1 MVREFEIKDFFKS
14 IAVVLITIG
23 LIGGYFIILNENLRL
38 LIQIDEVQGDYN
50 EISTDWDNLNNAYDE
65 LKQIDQEK
73 DLYIEWL
80 QDQIRLRDR
89 FEEVSK

>member
-38 LIQIDEVQGDYN
+38 LMQIDEVQGDYN

-89 FEEVSK
+89 FEEVE

>member
-80 QDQIRLRDR
+80 QDQIRIRDR
-89 FEEVSK
+89 FEEVE

>member
-89 FEEVSK
+89 FEEVE

>member
-65 LKQIDQEK
+65 LKKIDQEK

-89 FEEVSK
+89 FEEVE

>member
-65 LKQIDQEK
+65 LKKIDQEK

-89 FEEVSK
+89 FEEVK